1 MMAIAYRQASIRHR
15 PSPSPNPDR
24 PFFSVRNPTPASVTA
39 AHSSARR
46 SGAVRCSTASNS
58 GTMTMAVLVRNDT
71 VEAVVMVSPNT
82 SQVITA
88 KNAPPKIMPWSRSV
102 FVTWRSFFQKMT
114 HSTAKAR
121 QNRTASRFR
130 GLMLSSP
137 TLANNSD
144 VLLAKMTPA
153 SSHSAAFLL
162 IWYPSHDKLSPR
174 ETRRWG
180 KAQPCPERLG

>member
-1 MMAIAYRQASIRHR
+1 MG
-15 PSPSPNPDR
+15 
-24 PFFSVRNPTPASVTA
+24 
-39 AHSSARR
+39 
-46 SGAVRCSTASNS
+46 SGQT
-58 GTMTMAVLVRNDT
+58 
-71 VEAVVMVSPNT
+71 
-82 SQVITA
+82 ITA

-153 SSHSAAFLL
+153 SSHSAAFLH

-174 ETRRWG
+174 ETHRWG